1 MQYRLRRWLPQLDRR
16 VWILAT
22 GRLLSQVGIG
32 FVLFYAPIFF
42 VNEVG
47 LSATQVGLG
56 VGSEALSG
64 LVGRFLGGSMTDSVW
79 WGRRKTLLLS
89 ALISALADVVFL
101 LSNSFPVFV
110 LGNLLMG
117 LGVGFY
123 WPSTEA
129 VVADITPEADRNE
142 SFAVVRLADSIGLGI
157 GVILGGILISTTQR
171 YRLLFAV
178 DGVSFLVFFG
188 LIYWAIAE
196 TRPEQPGDRTFLQGW
211 NVALRD
217 SLLLIYAAVNV
228 LFTSYI
234 AQIQSTL
241 PVYFNKFVPTATGTG
256 LPESAISILFTGHVL
271 LTALVQLPIARGLK
285 PLSQP
290 RALMVSACLWGVGFT
305 LVWATG
311 VEILPRASVGAGLA
325 LTVIAFAITAYTPIA
340 ASFVVML
347 APEALRGVYLSVN
360 SMCWAL
366 GYFIGPPIGGWA
378 LDQSRPITDSFWLA
392 AAITVIPI
400 LAVLAY
406 LDSQLATQQRHSPK

>member
-1 MQYRLRRWLPQLDRR
+1 MHFLRHHWLPQLDRR
-16 VWILAT
+16 VWILAA

-42 VNEVG
+42 VNQVG

-64 LVGRFLGGSMTDSVW
+64 LVGRFLGGSMTDSAF

-89 ALISALADVVFL
+89 ALVSALADVVFL
-101 LSNSFPVFV
+101 ISNNFPVFV

-129 VVADITPEADRNE
+129 VVADITPADDRNE
-142 SFAVVRLADSIGLGI
+142 SYAVVRLADNIGLGI
-157 GVILGGILISTTQR
+157 GVILGGVLISTTQR

-178 DGVSFLVFFG
+178 DGISFLAFFG
-188 LIYWAIAE
+188 LIYGAIAE
-196 TRPEQPGDRTFLQGW
+196 TRPDQASDRDFWHGW
-211 NVALRD
+211 NTALRD
-217 SLLLIYAAVNV
+217 NLLLIYVTVNIV
-228 LFTSYI
+228 FTSYI

-241 PVYFNKFVPTATGTG
+241 PVYVNKFVPTSAGLG
-256 LPESAISILFTGHVL
+256 LPESILSILFTGHVI
-271 LTALVQLPIARGLK
+271 LTALVQLPIARWLK

-290 RALMVSACLWGVGFT
+290 RALMVSACCWGLGFT
-305 LVWATG
+305 LIWATG
-311 VEILPRASVGAGLA
+311 VGMVGRASIGIGLA
-325 LTVIAFAITAYTPIA
+325 LTVMALAVTAYTPVA
-340 ASFVVML
+340 AAFVVML

-378 LDQSRPITDSFWLA
+378 LDQGQPITDGFWLMA
-392 AAITVIPI
+392 AVTVVPM

-406 LDSQLATQQRHSPK
+406 LDRRLAAQQPRL

>member
-1 MQYRLRRWLPQLDRR
+1 MFKQLRRWWPQLDRR
-16 VWILAT
+16 IWILAW

-64 LVGRFLGGSMTDSVW
+64 LVGRFLGGSMTDSVV

-89 ALISALADVVFL
+89 AVISALADVVFL
-101 LSNSFPVFV
+101 LSNNFPVFV

-129 VVADITPEADRNE
+129 VVADITPAHDRSE
-142 SFAVVRLADSIGLGI
+142 SYAVVRLADNLGLGI
-157 GVILGGILISTTQR
+157 GVILGGVLISTTQH

-178 DGVSFLVFFG
+178 DGLSFLAFFG
-188 LIYWAIAE
+188 LIYVAIAE
-196 TRPEQPGDRTFLQGW
+196 TRPVQAGDRAFLQGW
-211 NVALRD
+211 TVALRD
-217 SLLLIYAAVNV
+217 SLLLIYVTVNI
-228 LFTSYI
+228 LFTGYI

-241 PVYFNKFVPTATGTG
+241 PVYVNKFVPTATGFG
-256 LPESAISILFTGHVL
+256 LSESALSSLFTGHVI
-271 LTALVQLPIARGLK
+271 LTALMQLPMARWLK
-285 PLSQP
+285 PLSPP
-290 RALMVSACLWGVGFT
+290 RALMVAASLWGLGFT

-311 VEILPRASVGAGLA
+311 AGIVGRASVGIGLA
-325 LTVIAFAITAYTPIA
+325 LAIMALAITAYTPVA
-340 ASFVVML
+340 AAFVVML
-347 APEALRGVYLSVN
+347 APTALRGVYLSVN
-360 SMCWAL
+360 SMCWAM

-378 LDQSRPITDSFWLA
+378 LDQGPPITDGFWLMA
-392 AAITVIPI
+392 AMTVAPM
-400 LAVLAY
+400 LAVLTY
-406 LDSQLATQQRHSPK
+406 LDSQLAAQQHRS